1 MSDTGFTRKKLDL
14 TITLGSG
21 AFGETLADTVT
32 LSGFRM
38 TADIRNAGGDSMGM
52 YQGRVFGLK
61 NATMNQLTTIGTI
74 NRAIKVKNTVL
85 LAAGDDTTGMQSV
98 FQGTIYDAWADY
110 NTSPDVAFNIIAYSG
125 LDAAVKPVGAT
136 SYRGATDVAVIMAAF
151 ATDMNLTFENNSVSA
166 TLSNPYFSGT
176 SLAKVRQCARAANI
190 LYTIDRGVLAIWNK
204 TEGRATVGTVPL
216 LSPTTGMIGYPAL
229 SSKGMTINSLFNYN
243 INYGRDVRVESS
255 IPMACG
261 NWRVTSVAHSLSC
274 ELQDGPWFTT
284 TEVGYATGQ

>member
-21 AFGETLADTVT
+21 TFGETLADTVT

-38 TADIRNAGGDSMGM
+38 TADVKNPGGDSMGM

-125 LDAAVKPVGAT
+125 LDAAVTPVAAS
-136 SYRGATDVAVIMAAF
+136 SYRGATNVATIMAAF
-151 ATDMNLTFENNSVSA
+151 AADMNLTFENNGVA
-166 TLSNPYFSGT
+166 VTLANPYFAGT
-176 SLAKVRQCARAANI
+176 SLTKVRQCARAANI

-204 TEGRATVGTVPL
+204 TDGRAAVGTVPL

-243 INYGRDVRVESS
+243 IQLGRDVTVQSS

-261 NWRVTSVAHSLSC
+261 DWRVFNVSHSLSC

-284 TEVGYATGQ
+284 TDVYNVSGQ

>member
-1 MSDTGFTRKKLDL
+1 MSDTGFTKKKLDL

-21 AFGETLADTVT
+21 SFGDTLADTVT

-38 TADIRNAGGDSMGM
+38 MADVKNPGGDSMGV

-74 NRAIKVKNTVL
+74 NRAVKTKNTVL
-85 LAAGDDTTGMQSV
+85 LAAGDAETGMQSV

-136 SYRGATDVAVIMAAF
+136 SYRGATSVATIMAAF
-151 ATDMNLTFENNSVSA
+151 AADMGFTFENNSVTV
-166 TLSNPYFSGT
+166 TLANPYFSGT
-176 SLAKVRQCARAANI
+176 TLAKLRQCARAANI
-190 LYTIDRGVLAIWNK
+190 LYTVDRGVLAIWNK
-204 TEGRATVGTVPL
+204 VDGRATAGDVPL
-216 LSPTTGMIGYPAL
+216 LSPATGMIGYPSL

-243 INYGRDVRVESS
+243 IQLGRDVQVQSS

-261 NWRVTSVAHSLSC
+261 KWRVFNVGHSLSC
-274 ELQDGPWFTT
+274 ELADGPWFTT
-284 TEVGYATGQ
+284 TDVYNVDGQ